1 MKVDSNGSAVRL
13 KLSAGPLSITWAN
26 GSVRGLFPPSFLFY
40 RNLILPFTPTFPPH
54 PATPPVQLALYNYL
68 WSHTPKWIIERN
80 WFKNKTLFPLGR
92 RDWKGRSNCSNTPQM
107 GNLKS
112 WPQWQAVYSR
122 ARDVMQIF
130 IKPVKGTTWNSSPV
144 ELGKT
149 CCCLTKCTQIPS
161 LSCSLKIK
169 VTSSKA
175 YFKMLFV
182 RINTTKQ
189 QQQKT
194 KPPKT

>member
-1 MKVDSNGSAVRL
+1 
-13 KLSAGPLSITWAN
+13 
-26 GSVRGLFPPSFLFY
+26 
-40 RNLILPFTPTFPPH
+40 
-54 PATPPVQLALYNYL
+54 
-68 WSHTPKWIIERN
+68 
-80 WFKNKTLFPLGR
+80 
-92 RDWKGRSNCSNTPQM
+92 M

-122 ARDVMQIF
+122 ARDAMQIF
-130 IKPVKGTTWNSSPV
+130 KKPVKGTTWNSSAV

-189 QQQKT
+189 QQKKQTPQNIARSAKEIILKEYSVMSVFPQEGPLALLWWEWRT
-194 KPPKT
+194 FYKHISIKRKVFKLEMPIWLTLPLCSLCTPSADNREDSSC